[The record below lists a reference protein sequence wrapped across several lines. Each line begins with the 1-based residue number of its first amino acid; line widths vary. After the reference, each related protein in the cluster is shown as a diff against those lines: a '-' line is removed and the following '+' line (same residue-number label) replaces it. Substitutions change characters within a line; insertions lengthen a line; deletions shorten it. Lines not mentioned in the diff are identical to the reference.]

1 MPLADHTQSMRW
13 WRRELANRSHMQ
25 RQSQMKVT
33 TLHNYNHA
41 VLPFCVYT
49 FSSLSSSLPSTSPCV
64 PTWLI
69 PRSIQ
74 DFSLFFSILFSFS
87 YLSALP
93 PLLLLF
99 HHLIIPL
106 SYLFSFLLS
115 FLSSYSS
122 SATSSSSASSLLLLK
137 NDVLNSLNCENFST
151 VQC

>member
-1 MPLADHTQSMRW
+1 
-13 WRRELANRSHMQ
+13 
-25 RQSQMKVT
+25 MKVT

-49 FSSLSSSLPSTSPCV
+49 FSSLSSSLPSTSPCF

-87 YLSALP
+87 YLS
-93 PLLLLF
+93 PLLPLF
-99 HHLIIPL
+99 HHLILPL

-137 NDVLNSLNCENFST
+137 NDVFNSLNCENFST